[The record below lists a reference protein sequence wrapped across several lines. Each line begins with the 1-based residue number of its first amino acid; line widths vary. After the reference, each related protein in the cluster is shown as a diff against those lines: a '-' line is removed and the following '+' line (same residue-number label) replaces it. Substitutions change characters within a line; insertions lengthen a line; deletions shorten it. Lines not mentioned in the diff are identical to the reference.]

1 MSQSREF
8 ENKEFWKLVSK
19 KFYNRYQAS
28 TELNIDPKTITRYMK
43 KFNIEFLKIPKKPLG
58 EWSRKLDAYL
68 SAKKISKRQLAVELD
83 VSINTLGKWWNQ
95 REPSAE
101 HEKKIQRFL
110 QEDSPTE
117 IVPKSEEEKEPV
129 INLPQVKLNI
139 FKYKKSKRGDEEEA
153 ILHISDG
160 HAGKIT
166 SSFNDDVYRL
176 RMDNLFDGA
185 MTIVSLHRN
194 IYPIRK
200 LHVLMT
206 GDNIQ
211 GENQFQGSK
220 VGAVSMGARDQTI
233 KIAYPAMVKLIGSL
247 AQEFEKIE
255 IECVSGNHGHDR
267 LAPETS
273 TEDLRLYDLLK
284 VYFES
289 YKNIKINIYERF
301 SAVVN
306 INGFRS
312 FVFHGDGVKSTGGV
326 PFFALDKK
334 LKSWYMQYGGFQYA
348 FGGHFHKRHTDE
360 ISSKLEYFM
369 CGSLVSDDDW
379 AINKLGISS
388 NPSQGLYGIHPRRGV
403 TWRYAV
409 QVDKKFLPERG
420 EI

>member
-1 MSQSREF
+1 MNKLRELENREF
-8 ENKEFWKLVSK
+8 WNLVSK
-19 KFYNRYQAS
+19 KFDNRYQAS
-28 TELNIDPKTITRYMK
+28 AELDINSKTITRYMK
-43 KFNIEFLKIPKKPLG
+43 KFNIEFLKMPKKDSG
-58 EWSRKLDAYL
+58 GWDKKLNNYL
-68 SAKKISKRQLAVELD
+68 SAKKISKNQLAIELG
-83 VSINTLGKWWNQ
+83 VSINTLQKWWGEGK
-95 REPSAE
+95 REPSIE
-101 HEKKIQRFL
+101 NEKKIRRFL
-110 QEDSPTE
+110 QEEYPT
-117 IVPKSEEEKEPV
+117 KEEEKEPV
-129 INLPQVKLNI
+129 INLPKVKLNI

-166 SSFNDDVYRL
+166 SSFNDEIYRL

-185 MTIVSLHRN
+185 MTIISLHRN

-200 LHVLMT
+200 LHILMT
-206 GDNIQ
+206 GDNVQ

-220 VGAVSMGARDQTI
+220 IGEVSMGARDQTI

-284 VYFES
+284 VYFEG
-289 YKNIKINIYERF
+289 YKNIKINVYERF
-301 SAVVN
+301 SAVVD

-312 FVFHGDGVKSTGGV
+312 FVFHGDGIKSTGGV

-409 QVDKKFLPERG
+409 QVDKKFLPEKIG
-420 EI
+420 V